1 MAKSHPRS
9 VPRTAPQPHPATA
22 HRDSWR
28 AVLEEWRRSGLRQ
41 VEFCRRRGIPPGTL
55 SCWKHKLAREA
66 QVAAGPATSGPAGPP
81 ARPAFVPVR
90 IVSPRAPRLE
100 LPPGAPADGAGELEI
115 VLGGGRLVRVRG
127 RVDAEWLRQVL
138 GALEA
143 PRC

>member
-1 MAKSHPRS
+1 MAKSTPRS
-9 VPRTAPQPHPATA
+9 VPRTAPRPRPATA

-66 QVAAGPATSGPAGPP
+66 QGAARPATSEPAGPR

-90 IVSPRAPRLE
+90 VVSPPT
-100 LPPGAPADGAGELEI
+100 PAPADGVGELEI
-115 VLGGGRLVRVRG
+115 VLGGDRLVRVRG

-138 GALEA
+138 GALE
-143 PRC
+143 PRRC